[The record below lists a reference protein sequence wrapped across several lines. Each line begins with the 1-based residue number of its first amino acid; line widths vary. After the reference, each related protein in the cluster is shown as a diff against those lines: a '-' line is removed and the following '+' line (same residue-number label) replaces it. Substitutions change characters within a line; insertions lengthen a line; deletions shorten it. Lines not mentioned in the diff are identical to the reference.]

1 MTAILFKKY
10 LKHILELEGIYS
22 DNKNDRGGKT
32 KFGIT
37 EKTAQSYGWKESIE
51 LLPLYIA
58 EKIYYS
64 RYWNKARLSEVAV
77 YSPTIAL
84 EIFESGVNC
93 GIKRSCK
100 WFQKALNALRTID
113 DLEEDGIIGKKTL
126 KALSYRR
133 HYLDHITII
142 KIMNAYQAMHYVLLC
157 KNDPSQKEF
166 IRGWFK
172 RVDYT

>member
-1 MTAILFKKY
+1 MTATLFKKS

-22 DNKNDRGGKT
+22 DNKKDRGGKT

-37 EKTAQSYGWKESIE
+37 EKTAQAYGWQESIE
-51 LLPLYIA
+51 LLPLYMA

-64 RYWNKARLSEVAV
+64 RYWQKARLSEVAE
-77 YSPTIAL
+77 YSPAIAH
-84 EIFESGVNC
+84 EIFEAGVNC
-93 GIKRSCK
+93 GIKRSSR
-100 WFQKALNALRTID
+100 WLQKALNSLRTMD

-133 HYLDHITII
+133 HYLDHVTIL
-142 KIMNAYQAMHYVLLC
+142 KMLNAYQAMHYILLC
-157 KNDPSQKEF
+157 KNDSSQKEF

-172 RVDYT
+172 RINYT